1 MATAIGVAAYAL
13 TFTLVFG
20 LSASV
25 DVRSFRSKFRQ
36 FSGIAVGLF
45 CQFVLLPLFG
55 LATVRLFL
63 DAIPEHVGITLL
75 VVTSSPGGSYSN
87 WWCSL
92 FNADLALSV
101 AMTTASTVLSAVMLP
116 LNLLLYIPLAFE
128 GRGDVHKHLR
138 WSALFVAI
146 GVVASAILL
155 GLLTSARYC
164 DGDAARHGRFAK
176 LGNAGGVVLIA
187 FSILMNFVGGGGDDA
202 CGGGGGGGGGG
213 DRAAPALGLNASRA
227 DAPRPACAEPTNVLE
242 QDAAFY
248 AACTLPCALGLA
260 AALALTSAP
269 ALGLRRPERVATAVE
284 CAYQNVGIATTVVLN
299 MFEGREQAQAL
310 GVPVFYGAVEIVL
323 IGGSCVLAWRAG
335 WTYAPARDPL
345 HRVLFTSYQPT
356 GAKAAPGAVAPLA
369 ADAAPAE
376 VELARAGSPV
386 NPPVDGDRK
395 EDLDAIPGPPAPK
408 S

>member
-176 LGNAGGVVLIA
+176 LGKQCAA
-187 FSILMNFVGGGGDDA
+187 AAMASWQ
-202 CGGGGGGGGGG
+202 
-213 DRAAPALGLNASRA
+213 RAAH
-227 DAPRPACAEPTNVLE
+227 AP
-242 QDAAFY
+242 
-248 AACTLPCALGLA
+248 
-260 AALALTSAP
+260 
-269 ALGLRRPERVATAVE
+269 
-284 CAYQNVGIATTVVLN
+284 
-299 MFEGREQAQAL
+299 
-310 GVPVFYGAVEIVL
+310 
-323 IGGSCVLAWRAG
+323 
-335 WTYAPARDPL
+335 
-345 HRVLFTSYQPT
+345 
-356 GAKAAPGAVAPLA
+356 
-369 ADAAPAE
+369 
-376 VELARAGSPV
+376 
-386 NPPVDGDRK
+386 
-395 EDLDAIPGPPAPK
+395 
-408 S
+408 